1 MHLFKRIMLPC
12 DEASDIAQPMHFD
25 VHKDK
30 NILSVIL
37 VKQRKKSDLLSY
49 RFFDVGCGAPYSIL
63 NQYVNTKGI
72 TSLFLF
78 MPL

>member
-1 MHLFKRIMLPC
+1 
-12 DEASDIAQPMHFD
+12 MHFD

-30 NILSVIL
+30 NILSVIP

-49 RFFDVGCGAPYSIL
+49 RLFVVGCGAPYSIL

-72 TSLFLF
+72 TTEFLF
-78 MPL
+78 CSCHCDLLNCTGYEPV